1 MIGSG
6 LSIRNRSSQVIAV
19 ACAWLALALPVLAHA
34 AEVNVP
40 LQVDYLLL
48 DAALA
53 QKLYT
58 APGGK
63 AQFFR
68 GSDQCQ
74 YFYAEKPRFGPHGA
88 QLEMNTDGDL
98 SLGLALGG
106 NCVSPIAWQGII
118 QAETQPRIE
127 GRALKLRVAD
137 LNFYNRDRSKSDI
150 AGRAFDMIKGNL
162 IPQLEAFSYD
172 LSPAIQ
178 QIDGLAASVPSGEQ
192 GDQVRAALQSLRL
205 APDVVTEP
213 EGVRV
218 TLQMQL
224 PDALLA
230 APSPQPITPAEAAQW
245 HDAANSVAGFIADA
259 AKRIPGMVADQQLA
273 AQLQAVADDARNRAQ
288 QAANQ
293 PPASRDPLPLFREDW
308 GRLRTIVRNS
318 AAKDPTNTTSQELLA
333 FLMVGDA
340 VFAIDSSV
348 PALGSHLASTAL
360 SELSRRV
367 ASPEPHS

>member
-1 MIGSG
+1 
-6 LSIRNRSSQVIAV
+6 LSNRNRARQIIAV
-19 ACAWLALALPVLAHA
+19 ACACLTFVVPVIVHA
-34 AEVNVP
+34 AEINVP
-40 LQVDYLLL
+40 LQIDYLLL

-58 APGGK
+58 APGGR

-68 GSDQCQ
+68 GSGQCQ
-74 YFYAEKPRFGPHGA
+74 YFYAEKPRFGPHGT
-88 QLEMNTDGDL
+88 QLELNTDGDL

-106 NCVSPIAWQGII
+106 SCVSPVVWQGII
-118 QAETQPRIE
+118 QAETLPRIE

-137 LNFYNRDRSKSDI
+137 LNFYNPDNSKSDI

-172 LSPAIQ
+172 LSPAMQ
-178 QIDGLAASVPSGEQ
+178 QIDGLAASVPASDQ

-205 APDVVTEP
+205 APDVLSEP

-224 PDALLA
+224 PDALLTT
-230 APSPQPITPAEAAQW
+230 PIPQPITPAQAAQW
-245 HDAANSVAGFIADA
+245 RDAANNVANFIADA
-259 AKRIPGMVADQQLA
+259 ARQIPGMVADQQLA
-273 AQLQAVADDARNRAQ
+273 AELQAVADDARNRAQ

-293 PPASRDPLPLFREDW
+293 PPPSRDPLPLFRDDW
-308 GRLRTIVRNS
+308 GRLRAIVRNA
-318 AAKDPTNTTSQELLA
+318 AAKETTNTTSQELLA
-333 FLMVGDA
+333 FVMVGDA
-340 VFAIDSSV
+340 IFAIDSSA

-360 SELSRRV
+360 SELSRSV
-367 ASPEPHS
+367 ASPNPHS

>member
-162 IPQLEAFSYD
+162 IPHLEAFSYD
-172 LSPAIQ
+172 VC
-178 QIDGLAASVPSGEQ
+178 AALQQ

-293 PPASRDPLPLFREDW
+293 PPANRDPLPLFREDW
-308 GRLRTIVRNS
+308 GRLGTIVRNS

>member
-1 MIGSG
+1 M
-6 LSIRNRSSQVIAV
+6 RNRSRAGQVIAV
-19 ACAWLALALPVLAHA
+19 ACAWLTFALPVMTHA

-40 LQVDYLLL
+40 LEVDYLLL

-58 APGGK
+58 APGGR

-74 YFYAEKPRFGPHGA
+74 YFYAEKPRFGPHGT
-88 QLEMNTDGDL
+88 QLELNTDGDL

-118 QAETQPRIE
+118 QAETLPRIE

-137 LNFYNRDRSKSDI
+137 LNFYNPDRSKSDI

-162 IPQLEAFSYD
+162 IPQLDGFSYD

-178 QIDGLAASVPSGEQ
+178 QIDGLAASVPSSEQ

-205 APDVVTEP
+205 APDVVSER

-224 PDALLA
+224 PDSLLM
-230 APSPQPITPAEAAQW
+230 APGPRAITPAEAAQW
-245 HDAANSVAGFIADA
+245 RDAANNVASFIADA
-259 AKRIPGMVADQQLA
+259 AKQIPGMVLDRQLA
-273 AQLQAVADDARNRAQ
+273 AQLQAVADDARNRAK

-293 PPASRDPLPLFREDW
+293 PPANRDPLPLFRDDW
-308 GRLRTIVRNS
+308 GRLRAIVRNS
-318 AAKDPTNTTSQELLA
+318 AAKDPTDSTSQELLA
-333 FLMVGDA
+333 FIMVGDA
-340 VFAIDSSV
+340 IFAIDSSI

-360 SELSRRV
+360 SELSRSV
-367 ASPEPHS
+367 ASPKPQS